1 MDNERLAKRSET
13 FTDDQGQTVEKR
25 CFFLCCGNDD
35 VSSDFLNVRT
45 TINIFDEPRAPQRLE
60 ITVKPGNTIIEISKE
75 VIQSGS
81 LLIPEFSAFFRYT
94 DLYPCRANL
103 NRRLEL
109 YTPIHAIKE

>member
-1 MDNERLAKRSET
+1 
-13 FTDDQGQTVEKR
+13 
-25 CFFLCCGNDD
+25 
-35 VSSDFLNVRT
+35 VSSDFLNIRT

-81 LLIPEFSAFFRYT
+81 LLIPEFSALFRYT

>member
-1 MDNERLAKRSET
+1 M
-13 FTDDQGQTVEKR
+13 
-25 CFFLCCGNDD
+25 CCGNDD

-45 TINIFDEPRAPQRLE
+45 TINILDEPRAPQRLE

-94 DLYPCRANL
+94 DLDPCRANL
-103 NRRLEL
+103 NRSLEL